1 MRISD
6 NTDALTHCFNG
17 IILKKFNVCPLVR
30 SCVYDLRLQHIIK
43 MRVIIY
49 SGVSVIV
56 IPQYLTGLRA

>member
-1 MRISD
+1 
-6 NTDALTHCFNG
+6 LTHCFNG

-56 IPQYLTGLRA
+56 IPQYFTGLRA